1 MEGKDYP
8 TRSKSGV
15 RKIRT
20 PWDNSSNLLFDEL
33 VGVKGSP
40 QTLLTRDKRGHTPC
54 PKDVGKKMSSK
65 SPAGSKNQNTSKDK
79 KVRKCSLPHP
89 REAVRATPIMKY
101 AMLHCSKN
109 VSIML

>member
-8 TRSKSGV
+8 TCSKSGV

-33 VGVKGSP
+33 VGSP
-40 QTLLTRDKRGHTPC
+40 QTPPTKDKGGHTPC

-65 SPAGSKNQNTSKDK
+65 SPAGSKNQNTSKEK

-101 AMLHCSKN
+101 AVLHCSKN

>member
-33 VGVKGSP
+33 VGVKGSL
-40 QTLLTRDKRGHTPC
+40 QTPPTREMGGRTPS

-65 SPAGSKNQNTSKDK
+65 SPAGSKNQNTYKEK
-79 KVRKCSLPHP
+79 KVRKCFPSLIPGRLLGPHP
-89 REAVRATPIMKY
+89 SWSMLCCTAREM
-101 AMLHCSKN
+101 
-109 VSIML
+109 

>member
-40 QTLLTRDKRGHTPC
+40 QTPPTRDKGGCTPS
-54 PKDVGKKMSSK
+54 PKDVGKMSSK
-65 SPAGSKNQNTSKDK
+65 SPAGSKNQNTSKEK

-89 REAVRATPIMKY
+89 RETVRATPIMEY
-101 AMLHCSKN
+101 AMLHC
-109 VSIML
+109 

>member
-15 RKIRT
+15 RKIHT

-40 QTLLTRDKRGHTPC
+40 QTPPTRDKGVHTPS

-65 SPAGSKNQNTSKDK
+65 SPAGSKNQNTSKEK

-89 REAVRATPIMKY
+89 RETVRATPIMEY
-101 AMLHCSKN
+101 AMLHC
-109 VSIML
+109 